1 MAGSGT
7 QAAHSKGHGKQA
19 QVEFVRLAEAS
30 PAMLWMADRNGLW
43 SFASKTWLEFRGRAL
58 ELELGS
64 GWSEGIH
71 PDDGSQSLRA
81 YGAAVKASRDF
92 RLQYRIRNKGG
103 TYVQVEN
110 SGVHWFNSSG
120 EMGGY
125 VGRILVLSPAEQ
137 RVRSTDRDLSSLSRR
152 ERQMLELIALGY
164 GTKEA
169 AVKLGISFKTADSH
183 RSHVLKKLR
192 LHETASVV
200 RFAIRAGLIS
210 A

>member
-1 MAGSGT
+1 MAGYGT
-7 QAAHSKGHGKQA
+7 QTAHSKGHSNQA
-19 QVEFVRLAEAS
+19 QQEFVRLSEAS
-30 PAMLWMADRNGLW
+30 PAMLWMANRNGLW
-43 SFASKTWLEFRGRAL
+43 SFASKTWLEFRGRSL
-58 ELELGS
+58 DLELGS

-71 PDDGSQSLRA
+71 PDDCSQSLRA

-103 TYVQVEN
+103 TYLHVEN
-110 SGVHWFNSSG
+110 SGMRWFSSG

-125 VGRILVLSPAEQ
+125 VGRILVLSPAEE

-169 AVKLGISFKTADSH
+169 AAKLGISFKTADSH